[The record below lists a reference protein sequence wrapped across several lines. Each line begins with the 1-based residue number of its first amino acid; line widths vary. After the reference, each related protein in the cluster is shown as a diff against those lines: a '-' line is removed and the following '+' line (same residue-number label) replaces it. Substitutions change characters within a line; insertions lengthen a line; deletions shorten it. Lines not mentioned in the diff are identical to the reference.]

1 MASKDTTGPLPGQKV
16 QKADADRDAYIA
28 ENMYVSQPAPGSVA
42 KKGQEILS
50 PPYGDLPRK
59 LRGRQEL
66 VDQLSDLLTKPDD
79 RAHALVGLGG
89 TGKSAVALQLARLAR
104 DQGKPAWWVEAAS
117 IKASMLWLARALG
130 AEAGMLA
137 DAKVGEE
144 DPADVLWQALAEHD
158 DGWLLVINNA
168 DEAGALTVMGRQ
180 VRHGD
185 GWVRGSASGLVM
197 VTTRLR
203 DPNLWGH
210 SVELHYVNW
219 LTDEAGAEV
228 LCDLAPHAG
237 TSTEAIELS
246 KRLGGL
252 PLALH
257 QAGSYIANSLD
268 PVTRT
273 FAGYHHELATRF
285 PELMKPAYEPT
296 DRELV
301 TSTWE
306 LSLDQLAESGRLAA
320 RPLLEVLSCFAGGIP
335 IPTDRLDLTAL
346 TPNHCQADASELWR
360 SANDLKTVGLLE
372 IRQAATDTHNDQ
384 YWVVHPLV
392 AETTQLRLATRA
404 GPRTDIATAIQL
416 LVRSTVR
423 LDPAAPSDWHTWQ
436 DWLPHASSLATS
448 NTLAITTGQLA
459 ELKAVLDQ
467 ISRATAQAEARN
479 TTQTAPTAAAQPG
492 EGSSAESG

>member
-1 MASKDTTGPLPGQKV
+1 
-16 QKADADRDAYIA
+16 
-28 ENMYVSQPAPGSVA
+28 
-42 KKGQEILS
+42 
-50 PPYGDLPRK
+50 
-59 LRGRQEL
+59 
-66 VDQLSDLLTKPDD
+66 
-79 RAHALVGLGG
+79 LVGLGG
-89 TGKSAVALQLARLAR
+89 TGKSAMALQLAKLAR

-117 IKASMLWLARALG
+117 IKTSMLRLARALG
-130 AEAGMLA
+130 AEAGTLA
-137 DAKVGEE
+137 DAKAGEE

-168 DEAGALTVMGRQ
+168 DEAGALTVMGRE

-185 GWVRGSASGLVM
+185 GWVRGATSGLVL

-203 DPNLWGH
+203 DPNVWGH

-219 LTDEAGAEV
+219 LTDGAGAEV

-237 TSTEAIELS
+237 TSAEAIDLS

-268 PVTRT
+268 PATRT
-273 FAGYHHELATRF
+273 FAGYRHELATHF
-285 PELMKPAYEPT
+285 PELMKPAYELT

-306 LSLDQLAESGRLAA
+306 LSLDQLAESGKFAA
-320 RPLLEVLSCFAGGIP
+320 RPLLEVLSCFVGGTP

-346 TPNHCQADASELWR
+346 TALTADDCQADAGELWR

-372 IRQAATDTHNDQ
+372 IREGATGIHNDQ

-392 AETTQLRLATRA
+392 AETTQLRLATRP
-404 GPRTDIATAIQL
+404 GPRTDIAAAIQL
-416 LVRSTVR
+416 LVRSIVE
-423 LDPAAPSDWHTWQ
+423 LDPAAPDDWQTWQ

-448 NTLAITTGQLA
+448 NTLALTTGQLA
-459 ELKAVLDQ
+459 ELKGVLDQ
-467 ISRATAQAEARN
+467 ISRATAQAEARIM
-479 TTQTAPTAAAQPG
+479 TQTVPAAVAQTG
-492 EGSSAESG
+492 EDSSAESG